1 MLMARNRDDALKRI
15 RQAFQAHRRALDELE
30 EAILEGFEAQSRDGH
45 ELLSVPQVARE
56 LNVGRSWV
64 YQQIKAGQIPSVQLG
79 GNVRVA
85 REDLDDYIQRQR
97 YSPQEDE

>member
-1 MLMARNRDDALKRI
+1 MARNRDEDTLKRI
-15 RQAFQAHRRALDELE
+15 QRAFQAHRRALDELE
-30 EAILEGFEAQSRDGH
+30 DALLEGFEKQSRDGR

-85 REDLDDYIQRQR
+85 REDLDDYIQRR
-97 YSPQEDE
+97 HYSSQEDE